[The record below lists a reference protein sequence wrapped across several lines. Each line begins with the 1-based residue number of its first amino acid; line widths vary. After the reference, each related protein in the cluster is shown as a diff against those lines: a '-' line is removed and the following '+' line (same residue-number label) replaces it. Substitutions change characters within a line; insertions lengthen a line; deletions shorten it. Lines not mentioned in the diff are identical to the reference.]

1 MSPAAVGTKPYLL
14 GEGLV
19 LMSKSGMD
27 GLVAGKGVSSPLDI
41 GEFLLTNT
49 PDCVAAPSLSS
60 N

>member
-1 MSPAAVGTKPYLL
+1 
-14 GEGLV
+14 
-19 LMSKSGMD
+19 MD

-49 PDCVAAPSLSS
+49 PLLLRVPDYVAAPSLSS